1 MTNVD
6 LEKLLGA
13 AGADPGCDAAG
24 DLMDAYCEAVANGG
38 PVPQQF
44 DEFVRHMLNCTA
56 CREDT
61 EGLLA
66 ILRQPE
72 ELDDR

>member
-1 MTNVD
+1 MTNFD

-44 DEFVRHMLNCTA
+44 DEFVRH
-56 CREDT
+56 
-61 EGLLA
+61 
-66 ILRQPE
+66 
-72 ELDDR
+72 